1 MADFKVKQ
9 TNKQKKNHQVMS
21 ECLKHKQLIKRYATA
36 MTQVQGQ
43 PSLNSCVII
52 GSIKTARA
60 ADRRGHTGQFV
71 YANQAF
77 VFSED
82 VLLNERRRVE
92 A

>member
-1 MADFKVKQ
+1 MENVRNSF
-9 TNKQKKNHQVMS
+9 
-21 ECLKHKQLIKRYATA
+21 C
-36 MTQVQGQ
+36 MTPVQGH
-43 PSLNSCVII
+43 PGLNSCVTT
-52 GSIKTARA
+52 GSIKAARA

-71 YANQAF
+71 YANQAC